1 MRFSKSVY
9 VVIMF
14 LSGTNLHAEN
24 LSLQQILQRVVDHYP
39 SVKTAALQVQRASQE
54 NIKVESQLSWL
65 LNGKAAYTRDTSL
78 FGTGTD
84 RYSLA
89 GGLNRN
95 LSSGGLLG
103 FNASVS
109 SEDAEDT
116 FGPTIPNPSTKTRL
130 DINYRHRFQKGS
142 GNPGYTE
149 GKIAADVA
157 KQFALSDRL
166 SLYDALAAQVIEQYL
181 FARSTL
187 ARIKSI
193 DKTIERGRRLKK
205 YIDDEFKLGLSEEKD
220 VLQVNAR
227 LSINDADKKSL
238 QVLWQQQLISL
249 NRLMGRSW
257 DKGLTPQ
264 TKLIRLQNLT
274 FNDVFVQT
282 EEHNPDLKRIT
293 ARLQLAESEIRNS
306 RDLRKD
312 ELDLVMFVGNEIN
325 QGDTTAGEDLSES
338 EIIGGISLEFN
349 RGLDKSGFN
358 AALRQA
364 QYDRG
369 IVLQDRKQILEDILY
384 NISSLLAEIKS
395 AEQALAAFGLSVK
408 AEQKKLDEAVSR
420 YRDGRIETDRI
431 IEFESQL
438 ANAELS
444 YDLQSIEL
452 SRRYH
457 AVDLLRGS
465 IWNKVHLPQF
475 TFDEYEIENTQKE
488 IN

>member
-1 MRFSKSVY
+1 MRYLSPVY
-9 VVIMF
+9 IVILF
-14 LSGTNLHAEN
+14 LSGTNLQAEN
-24 LSLQQILQRVVDHYP
+24 LSLQQVLQRVVDHYP

-65 LNGKAAYTRDTSL
+65 LNGKAAYARDTSL

-84 RYSLA
+84 RYSLG

-142 GNPGYTE
+142 GNPAYTE
-149 GKIAADVA
+149 GKVAADVA
-157 KQFALSDRL
+157 NQFALSDRL

-181 FARSTL
+181 LARSTL
-187 ARIKSI
+187 ARIKNI

-227 LSINDADKKSL
+227 LSINEADKKSL

-249 NRLMGRSW
+249 NRLMGRAW
-257 DKGLTPQ
+257 DKGLTPE

-274 FNDVFVQT
+274 FNDVFIQT
-282 EEHNPDLKRIT
+282 EGHNPDLKRIT

-325 QGDTTAGEDLSES
+325 QGDTTGGDLSES

-369 IVLQDRKQILEDILY
+369 IVLQDRKQLLEDILY

-395 AEQALAAFGLSVK
+395 AEQALTAFGLGVK

-420 YRDGRIETDRI
+420 YRNGRIETDRI

-457 AVDLLRGS
+457 AIDLIQGS
-465 IWNKVHLPQF
+465 IWNEVKLPQF
-475 TFDEYEIENTQKE
+475 TFDEYEIENIQKE
-488 IN
+488 MN